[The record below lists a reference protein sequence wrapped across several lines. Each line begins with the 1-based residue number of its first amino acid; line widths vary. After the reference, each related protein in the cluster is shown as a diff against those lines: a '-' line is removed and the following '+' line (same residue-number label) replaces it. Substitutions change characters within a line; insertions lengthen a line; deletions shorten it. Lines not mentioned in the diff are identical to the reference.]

1 MQQQFTNSPTN
12 KLKPT
17 LCHPPYWFHAV
28 NRLENGLLGL
38 IRTGLGLTNGVKKT
52 GKSETG
58 FSSVWQMDY
67 ALINKRKI
75 TVIAYYIQN
84 TINRQKEHARYLQ
97 ARKLTQ
103 PVIGDI
109 KI

>member
-12 KLKPT
+12 KLT

-52 GKSETG
+52 ENPKPVSVRFGK
-58 FSSVWQMDY
+58 W
-67 ALINKRKI
+67 I
-75 TVIAYYIQN
+75 TPLVTHTAF
-84 TINRQKEHARYLQ
+84 TAH
-97 ARKLTQ
+97 
-103 PVIGDI
+103 
-109 KI
+109 